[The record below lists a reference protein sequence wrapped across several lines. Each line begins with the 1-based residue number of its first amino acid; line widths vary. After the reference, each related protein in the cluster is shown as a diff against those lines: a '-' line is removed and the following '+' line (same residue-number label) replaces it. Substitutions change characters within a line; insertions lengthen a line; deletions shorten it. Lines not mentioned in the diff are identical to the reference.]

1 MGGRTLALPN
11 LLATRRGRLAA
22 FFLLYLTEG
31 IPSGFTGT
39 AIATQM
45 RRQGLEP
52 GAIGAFVAAL
62 WIPWAVKWAFG
73 PIVDVISSERWGR
86 RRGWILGTQLLMA
99 ATLLVAMPISF
110 KTRLELFTAI
120 VLVHNIF
127 AATQDV
133 AIDALAVGTLRD
145 DERGLAN
152 GLMFGGF
159 YIGGAIGGSGVLL
172 LTPWMGFQNTFLLVA
187 AVIATVTLVV
197 PYPMRE
203 PPGPPRPR
211 TEGSRVAAIWRA
223 LGAFVRDTGK
233 AFVGSR
239 AAFLAIP
246 LALLPMGGYA
256 LSLALQSNIAVDLGL
271 TDRQVGTL
279 GLLGTAFSSTCCVLG
294 GWLSDRFGRRR
305 SLAVFI
311 AATTLPTFAL
321 AVAMHRFGWIL
332 PVDQTAAER
341 PVAPEDL
348 VRLFWGLAL
357 CYAAFQ
363 GFMYGVGTAIFMD
376 VTTPAVAATQFTAYM
391 ALCNVVFAYSA
402 WWQGHAAERWGY
414 PTTLVMDGA
423 FGLVSLA
430 ILPFMGSGGRA
441 VAATSD
447 GASVSGTATP

>member
-1 MGGRTLALPN
+1 VGARTLALPN
-11 LLATRRGRLAA
+11 LLATRRGRLLA
-22 FFLLYLTEG
+22 FFLLYVTEG

-62 WIPWAVKWAFG
+62 WIPWAIKWAFG
-73 PIVDVISSERWGR
+73 PIVDVIASDRWGR
-86 RRGWILGTQLLMA
+86 RRGWILVTQLLMA
-99 ATLLVAMPISF
+99 ATLLAAMPISF
-110 KTRLELFTAI
+110 RTRLELFTAI
-120 VLVHNIF
+120 ILVHNVF

-172 LTPWMGFQNTFLLVA
+172 LTSFVGFQNTFVLVA
-187 AVIATVTLVV
+187 AVIAAVTFLV

-203 PPGPPRPR
+203 PPSVSRL
-211 TEGSRVAAIWRA
+211 TAEGSRIRAIGRGLA
-223 LGAFVRDTGK
+223 EFVRDTGK

-239 AAFLAIP
+239 AAFLAIF

-279 GLLGTAFSSTCCVLG
+279 GLMGTAFSSSCCVLG

-305 SLAVFI
+305 TLALFI

-321 AVAMHRFGWIL
+321 AFAMQRFGWIL
-332 PVDQTAAER
+332 PVNPTAAVR
-341 PVAPEDL
+341 PEAPAEL
-348 VRLFWGLAL
+348 VRLFWILAL

-402 WWQGHAAERWGY
+402 WWQGRAAERWGY
-414 PTTLVMDGA
+414 PATLVLDGA
-423 FGLVSLA
+423 FGLVSLSL
-430 ILPFMGSGGRA
+430 LPFMGGSKRPEA
-441 VAATSD
+441 TAAPSTSP
-447 GASVSGTATP
+447 A